1 MYSAR
6 TWLEFYR
13 KLGFLLYSVAVSD
26 KRIAQA
32 EIDVLKKELKEKWL
46 DLEGS
51 ADAFG
56 SDAAYQVESV
66 FDWLQEEGP
75 SSSEAFGE
83 FEAFVNEHPNFI
95 DGALKGRIMETTDS
109 IASAFSGRN
118 KAELTILHQLH
129 RLLTET

>member
-6 TWLEFYR
+6 TWVEFYR
-13 KLGFLLYSVAVSD
+13 KLGFLLYSVAACD
-26 KRIAQA
+26 KRSAQV

-46 DLEGS
+46 DLEAS
-51 ADAFG
+51 TDAFG
-56 SDAAYQVESV
+56 SDATYQVEAV
-66 FDWLQEEGP
+66 FDWLQEEAP

-95 DGALKGRIMETTDS
+95 DGALKGRIMETTDR

-118 KAELTILHQLH
+118 KAELTTLYQLQ
-129 RLLTET
+129 RLLS